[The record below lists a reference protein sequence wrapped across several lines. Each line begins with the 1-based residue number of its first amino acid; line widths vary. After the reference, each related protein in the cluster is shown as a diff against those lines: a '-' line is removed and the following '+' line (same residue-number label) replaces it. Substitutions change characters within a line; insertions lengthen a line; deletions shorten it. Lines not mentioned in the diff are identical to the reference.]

1 MDEQYAGGLSPAQ
14 IRFKQREK
22 KGLDGL
28 TGQKPGT
35 PQLSGRERAQNLAK
49 DRIAQGKTISQVNQE
64 NQAAMRN
71 RAAQRNQASQSG
83 GGQQQQQQG
92 GQQAAQ
98 KKPGF
103 LQRVKNRL
111 GQVKQG
117 ISDTARGAASLGKRV
132 AGGVADA
139 ATGGLTDFDKK
150 GGRVTGAA
158 RVVGGAVDKL
168 TGDRTDLDRRGATPL
183 NKGQQNQVNRNQNSQ
198 SGGGGNTQTNQGG
211 QQNQVNRNQN
221 LPPSQ
226 RPGSQKNTLIQRLRN
241 KRDMAGTGAATKPFM
256 NNKASF

>member
-1 MDEQYAGGLSPAQ
+1 
-14 IRFKQREK
+14 
-22 KGLDGL
+22 
-28 TGQKPGT
+28 
-35 PQLSGRERAQNLAK
+35 
-49 DRIAQGKTISQVNQE
+49 
-64 NQAAMRN
+64 MRN